1 MKRSAPPLAS
11 PSPRTARETS
21 RQAARA
27 AKGAA
32 RPPAFIP
39 PCLATLA
46 DAPPEG
52 EAWVHEIKYDGY
64 RIQARIADGTVQ
76 LLTRTGLD
84 WTNRFASIAKALRSL
99 KVSSAII
106 DGEVVVERADGVT
119 SFTDLVAALESGRS
133 DTMVYIAFDLLFL
146 DGVDVR
152 NAPLGERKALL
163 ELLWKR
169 TRSKRLRFSQHFA
182 TDGAALLAE
191 ACRLGLEGLISKRHD
206 LPYRSGRRSDWLKSK
221 CIRTDEFVIGG
232 YSISTVDAKAIGA
245 LALGA
250 YDGGRLVYAGRVG
263 TGFSHA
269 LARTLFSKLKPLKQ
283 DAPPFVTQLT
293 APQRRG
299 VVWVAPQLVGQIEY
313 RSVTSDG
320 LLRHASFQGL
330 REDKPARDVTLPDAL
345 RDR

>member
-1 MKRSAPPLAS
+1 MKRTAPLPS
-11 PSPRTARETS
+11 SPRTARTL
-21 RQAARA
+21 
-27 AKGAA
+27 KGASKGNA
-32 RPPAFIP
+32 LPPAFIP

-52 EAWVHEIKYDGY
+52 DAWVHEIKYDGY
-64 RIQARIADGTVQ
+64 RIQARIVDGAVQ

-84 WTNRFASIAKALRSL
+84 WTARFASIAKALRSL

-106 DGEVVVERADGVT
+106 DGEIVVERADGVT

-133 DTMVYIAFDLLFL
+133 EAMVYIAFDLLFL

-152 NAPLGERKALL
+152 DASLGERKTLL
-163 ELLWKR
+163 ELLWTR
-169 TRSKRLRFSQHFA
+169 TRSKRLRYSQHFA
-182 TDGAALLAE
+182 TDGAALLAD
-191 ACRLGLEGLISKRHD
+191 ACRLGLEGLISKRND
-206 LPYRSGRRSDWLKSK
+206 LPYRSGRRADWLKSK

-232 YSISTVDAKAIGA
+232 YSVSTVDAKAIGA

-250 YDGGRLVYAGRVG
+250 YARGRLVYAGRVG

-269 LARTLFSKLKPLKQ
+269 LARRLFSALRPLEQ
-283 DAPPFVTQLT
+283 DAPPFATKLT

-299 VVWVAPQLVGQIEY
+299 VVWVAPQLVAQIEY

-330 REDKPARDVTLPDAL
+330 REDKPARDVALPDAL